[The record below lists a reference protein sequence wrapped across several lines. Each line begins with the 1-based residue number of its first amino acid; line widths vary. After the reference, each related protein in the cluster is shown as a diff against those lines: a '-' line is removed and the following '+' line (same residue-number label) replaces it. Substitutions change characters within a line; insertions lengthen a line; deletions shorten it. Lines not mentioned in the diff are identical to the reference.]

1 MFVDA
6 SALVAILFG
15 EPEAR
20 SFRDLI
26 DKAATVLVS
35 PVGIY
40 ETTTALMRQTGK
52 SRTDVTALID
62 TMLQSSKA
70 VVVPIDK
77 LVGSIA
83 LEAFERY
90 GKGRHKATLNMGD
103 CFSYACAKAHG
114 VPLLF
119 KGNDFI
125 YTDIPTA

>member
-103 CFSYACAKAHG
+103 CFSYACARAHG

>member
-52 SRTDVTALID
+52 SRTDVSALID

-103 CFSYACAKAHG
+103 CFSYACAKAHD